1 MVRRWGVDKFSRR
14 EQAVYDA
21 TFAGVFAQ
29 NASNDIQWSLIETM
43 AIEAA
48 ERAVKTHQEMVRG
61 HVVLAKRR
69 RPNA

>member
-1 MVRRWGVDKFSRR
+1 MDKFSRR

-48 ERAVKTHQEMVRG
+48 ERAVKTHREMVRG
-61 HVVLAKRR
+61 NVTPVKRR
-69 RPNA
+69 RSNA